1 MKIERLEIHDIVL
14 CTPNAIKDFRGSFS
28 ESFRKDKLN
37 KFLGYSI
44 DFCQENETVS
54 SFGVIRGLHFQQAP
68 HGQTKLVR
76 VVKGRVLDI
85 VLDIRKKSKTFGK
98 HISVE
103 LSAENKKQLL
113 IPPGFAHGFVT
124 LSDEA
129 TFLYKVDKYYN
140 SESERGILFSDK
152 DLAIDWKLKFEQLLF
167 SEKDANQPNFKNA

>member
-1 MKIERLEIHDIVL
+1 MKIERLEIQDIVL
-14 CTPNAIKDFRGSFS
+14 CIPNAIKDFRGSFS

-44 DFCQENETVS
+44 DFCQENETIS

-98 HISVE
+98 HISIE

-124 LSDEA
+124 L
-129 TFLYKVDKYYN
+129 
-140 SESERGILFSDK
+140 
-152 DLAIDWKLKFEQLLF
+152 
-167 SEKDANQPNFKNA
+167 